1 MATYSLGGSYMI
13 RGQKQI
19 KVIQGDSYQL
29 NVSVANAAST
39 IDHIVVSSDKLSI
52 KKTLTFDSTSNK
64 YVFTLTAA
72 ETTNLQKG
80 TYDYDLTIFFTD
92 TNVQTVAYR
101 ADIVVL
107 PKTNP
112 AV

>member
-1 MATYSLGGSYMI
+1 MI

-39 IDHIVVSSDKLSI
+39 IDHIVVSCKQLNI
-52 KKTLTFDSTSNK
+52 KKDLTFDSTSNK
-64 YVFTLTAA
+64 YLFTLAA
-72 ETTNLQKG
+72 TETKHLKTG

-92 TNVQTVAYR
+92 ANVQTVAYR
-101 ADIVVL
+101 ADLVVL